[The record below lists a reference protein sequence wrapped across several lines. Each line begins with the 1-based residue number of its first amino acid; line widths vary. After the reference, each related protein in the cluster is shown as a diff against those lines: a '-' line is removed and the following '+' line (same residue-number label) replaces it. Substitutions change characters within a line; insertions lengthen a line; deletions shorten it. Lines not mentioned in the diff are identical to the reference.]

1 VSVYFCSGLGDGLPC
16 SYFHDTT
23 GLTEAQRIERYKYY
37 HVLML
42 TSILFQEFLRFC
54 FTEWD
59 SVILCTIL
67 VTVIKIALIWQH
79 GNSVTMMILQT
90 RGCGFDFHSFH

>member
-1 VSVYFCSGLGDGLPC
+1 MSVYFCSGLGDGLPC

-42 TSILFQEFLRFC
+42 TSILFQEFFKVLFY
-54 FTEWD
+54 
-59 SVILCTIL
+59 
-67 VTVIKIALIWQH
+67 
-79 GNSVTMMILQT
+79 
-90 RGCGFDFHSFH
+90 

>member
-1 VSVYFCSGLGDGLPC
+1 MSCEDVENIFFAFDVSVSVYFCSGLDEGLPC

-42 TSILFQEFLRFC
+42 TSILFQEFFKVLFY
-54 FTEWD
+54 
-59 SVILCTIL
+59 
-67 VTVIKIALIWQH
+67 
-79 GNSVTMMILQT
+79 
-90 RGCGFDFHSFH
+90 